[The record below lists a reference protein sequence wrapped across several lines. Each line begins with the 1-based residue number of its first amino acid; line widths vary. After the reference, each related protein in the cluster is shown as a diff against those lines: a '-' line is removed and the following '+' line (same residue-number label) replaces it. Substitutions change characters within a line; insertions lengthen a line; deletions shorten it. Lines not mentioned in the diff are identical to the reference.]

1 MTVSA
6 IIWDWNGTLLSD
18 LGLCVSSINF
28 LLEKRKLPSL
38 NPKKYR
44 EVFSFPVRDYYETIG
59 FDFSSEDFEVP
70 AMEFISLYES
80 QVENCTLQPGALDV
94 LRYFEEKG
102 LKQFVLSAMHQEML
116 ERTLKHN
123 GILRFFEGVAGLG
136 DHYAFSKVQRGQ
148 QLITQ
153 FKIEKKNALIIG
165 DTVHDYEVAQEL
177 GIRCILVA
185 DGHQSEERLK
195 KTGAFV
201 LNNLF
206 EIKKVEDINFV

>member
-153 FKIEKKNALIIG
+153 FKIEKENALIIG

>member
-94 LRYFEEKG
+94 LSYFEEKG

-116 ERTLKHN
+116 EKTLKHN

-165 DTVHDYEVAQEL
+165 DTVHDFEVAREL

-195 KTGAFV
+195 KTGAIV